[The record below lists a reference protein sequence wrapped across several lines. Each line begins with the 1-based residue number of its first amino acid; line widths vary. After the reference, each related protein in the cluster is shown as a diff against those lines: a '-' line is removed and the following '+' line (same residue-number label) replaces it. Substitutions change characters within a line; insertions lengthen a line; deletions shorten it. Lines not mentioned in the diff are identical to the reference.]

1 MNNDKQLP
9 LNALQ
14 LLMAP
19 PDAAPPAADHGVS
32 AAASEGVAAISV
44 PTKGSPST
52 QKKKSIDTAH
62 LSEDDLKALK
72 KQDPFLYY
80 SIPTV
85 RAAAVRRGS
94 MDTPS
99 SVQQD
104 AGLDT
109 QSHRRVSCPDRIESS
124 PTKVERQTRI
134 SFECYS
140 DVFFGEVSDGED
152 MDEEDDAD
160 VDFDSLF
167 DGSFRSSMNDG
178 SFRSGAMNDSSF
190 RSSMNDSSFRS
201 GAMNDS
207 SFRSSFGDG
216 SSSSA
221 MGDGSFRSGDGSFK
235 SSKGKNPM

>member
-1 MNNDKQLP
+1 MNNDNQQQL

-14 LLMAP
+14 HLY
-19 PDAAPPAADHGVS
+19 APPAADHEVS
-32 AAASEGVAAISV
+32 AAASKGVAAFSV

-99 SVQQD
+99 SVQQN

-152 MDEEDDAD
+152 MDEEVDAD

-167 DGSFRSSMNDG
+167 DGSFRSSMNDSSFRSAMIDG
-178 SFRSGAMNDSSF
+178 SFRSSIG
-190 RSSMNDSSFRS
+190 
-201 GAMNDS
+201 G
-207 SFRSSFGDG
+207 G
-216 SSSSA
+216 SSSSTA
-221 MGDGSFRSGDGSFK
+221 MGDGSFKSGDGSFK
-235 SSKGKNPM
+235 SSEGKNPM

>member
-1 MNNDKQLP
+1 MNNDNQQQL

-14 LLMAP
+14 LLYAP
-19 PDAAPPAADHGVS
+19 PAAAPTAADHGVS
-32 AAASEGVAAISV
+32 AAANKGVAAFSV

-52 QKKKSIDTAH
+52 QKKKSIDTAD
-62 LSEDDLKALK
+62 LSEDDLKTLK

-85 RAAAVRRGS
+85 RNAAVRRGS

-104 AGLDT
+104 TGLDT
-109 QSHRRVSCPDRIESS
+109 QSRRVSCPDRIESS

-167 DGSFRSSMNDG
+167 DGSFRSSMNDSSFRSAMNDG
-178 SFRSGAMNDSSF
+178 SFRSAMIDGSF
-190 RSSMNDSSFRS
+190 RSSI
-201 GAMNDS
+201 G
-207 SFRSSFGDG
+207 GG
-216 SSSSA
+216 SSSSTA
-221 MGDGSFRSGDGSFK
+221 MGDDSFKSGDGSFK
-235 SSKGKNPM
+235 SSEGKNPM